1 MTRRR
6 DHLLTPYQDDA
17 LKQLQHLARVEQFPV
32 THVDRLSSTGA
43 DCHVRV
49 RFRTDELATL
59 PGGLPIRADHED
71 VIVSLPTAYPFVPPS
86 ARVEH
91 ARFVGHPHVLQG
103 DRLCLY
109 LDPAQEWHPAHGVI
123 GFLNRLWAWL
133 DDGAQGRFDH
143 RTALF
148 HPVGGVLHVTP
159 GTPTIVVRAP
169 LGLGRRSMALRW
181 LHHRTPQ
188 RLDLARD
195 RSAAGDHATVVIATP
210 APLRY
215 GAGNSL
221 EQLCC
226 ALEHI
231 GQTRAAMLHAVA
243 MAAARNPPSSFVYFL
258 LAVPTSESSADEH
271 ENTHLIGG
279 RLTSAPAAQLRA
291 AAKTQGPLLTLA
303 RDDVPGDAVI
313 EWCRVSEERPAMT
326 IRRDYRRPTSS
337 FTDQHLVLW
346 GCGGLG
352 SWIGEFLTRAGARKL
367 TLCDP
372 APVTGPLLVRQDYTE
387 TDIGTSKAQA
397 LADRLQSISDAVE
410 VRVEPNP
417 VVLLDDGQ
425 LHGCAALI
433 DATVNTSV
441 AVALGSV
448 WASSTQRPLVA
459 RLATDRATSTLGLLT
474 VTRPGIGPTPEE
486 ADLLTGQQVA
496 QLASLEAYQCFW
508 AQPQAS
514 DELNPTPGCSVPTF
528 HGSAADLAAVSG
540 SLLSLLGP
548 HLLDDA
554 PVGSHLIGLPHSPTD
569 QGHYWISF

>member
-6 DHLLTPYQDDA
+6 NTRLTPQQDAA
-17 LKQLQHLARVEQFPV
+17 LKQLQHLARVEHSPIA
-32 THVDRLSSTGA
+32 HVDRLSTTGT
-43 DCHVRV
+43 DHHVRV
-49 RFRTDELATL
+49 RIRTDELTSL
-59 PGGLPIRADHED
+59 PGGLPIRTDHED

-109 LDPAQEWHPAHGVI
+109 LDPAQEWHPEHGII

-133 DDGAQGRFDH
+133 DDGARGRFDH

-148 HPVGGVLHVTP
+148 HPVGGVLHATA

-169 LGLGRRSMALRW
+169 LGLARRSMALRW
-181 LHHRTPQ
+181 LHPRTRH
-188 RLDLARD
+188 RLDLARE
-195 RSAAGDHATVVIATP
+195 RNAAEDHATVIVATP
-210 APLRY
+210 APLQY
-215 GAGNSL
+215 GAGSTV

-231 GQTRAAMLHAVA
+231 GQPRAAMLHAIA
-243 MAAARNPPSSFVYFL
+243 TAAARNPPGSVVYFL
-258 LAVPTSESSADEH
+258 LAVPTSETSAEH
-271 ENTHLIGG
+271 ENTYLIGG
-279 RLTSAPAAQLRA
+279 RLNSAPATQLRA
-291 AAKTQGPLLTLA
+291 AAKTQGPLLTPA
-303 RDDVPGDAVI
+303 DGDVPGDALI

-326 IRRDYRRPTSS
+326 IRRDHRRPTST
-337 FTDQHLVLW
+337 FIDQHLVLW

-387 TDIGTSKAQA
+387 ADIGTSKAQA

-410 VRVEPNP
+410 VTVEPNP

-448 WASSTQRPLVA
+448 WANSTHRPLVA

-486 ADLLTGQQVA
+486 ADLRTGQQVA

-514 DELNPTPGCSVPTF
+514 DELNPAPGCSVPTF

-569 QGHYWISF
+569 QGHHWISF